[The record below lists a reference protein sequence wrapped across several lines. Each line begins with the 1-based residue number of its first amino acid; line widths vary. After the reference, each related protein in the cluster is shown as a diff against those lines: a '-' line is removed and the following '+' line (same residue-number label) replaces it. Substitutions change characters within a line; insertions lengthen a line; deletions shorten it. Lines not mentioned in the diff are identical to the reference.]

1 MQAMRKATMTVALCA
16 SVLLGGCNAQ
26 NARETGGAVGTLLGV
41 VVGAA
46 IGGNSDMG
54 AAGGA
59 LVGGVVGFLAGSMV
73 GQVIDEVDRA
83 KQQEATQAAL
93 NGDGATVYW
102 ASPKNPSTVFGRTEI
117 VSTVTVPVGTSGTI
131 GTVTVPVNSN
141 ALQPVYCLPN
151 NGKPYR
157 LEAQRC
163 PSNGSVVEISRDRYL
178 AMVPEAAQ
186 QRMHEP
192 EPIRVASPTR
202 IRPDKHGKVQTASIP
217 TDVPNVTPIS
227 MPASA
232 PTETVCRVAR
242 EVIWVEG
249 KEQVDQVEYCRAP
262 RASGWSKKAA

>member
-1 MQAMRKATMTVALCA
+1 MRTGLVALSA

-26 NARETGGAVGTLLGV
+26 NAKETGGAVGTLLGV

-46 IGGNSDMG
+46 IGGNNNMG

-102 ASPKNPSTVFGRTEI
+102 ASPKTPGTVYGRTEI
-117 VSTVTVPVGTSGTI
+117 VSTVTVPVGTSETS
-131 GTVTVPVNSN
+131 GTVTVPVNSKE
-141 ALQPVYCLPN
+141 LQPVYCLPS

-186 QRMHEP
+186 QPIHQP
-192 EPIRVASPTR
+192 EPMRVADPTR
-202 IRPDKHGKVQTASIP
+202 IRPEKTGKMQTASIP
-217 TDVPNVTPIS
+217 TETPSVTPVS

-232 PTETVCRVAR
+232 PMETVCRVAR

-262 RASGWSKKAA
+262 GVSGWSKKAA